1 MHEFFLEEFG
11 AVLVA
16 KTTKASVENCES
28 LAFKAAS
35 EPLFKNTQIESGEED
50 VDLQTL
56 SMLCYPRG
64 LRVHKKPS
72 GFKTYSFILTLK
84 NGERMFCHSLEFR
97 EKCPSTLQ
105 LQLAKKMNFLSLKD
119 LYVDK
124 TFSLIS
130 EYKCTDQI
138 HLCMEALYK
147 SYLCLEEGQFVKLV
161 GNLPSFFTKQSNSQ
175 ICRFESKF
183 CDAGWKLNSS
193 YPKTSVTVALFRPT
207 RFIACS
213 SSSRF
218 TISLRFLRRFF

>member
-97 EKCPSTLQ
+97 EKCPSTLHLHTPQ
-105 LQLAKKMNFLSLKD
+105 PNPLLVLP
-119 LYVDK
+119 
-124 TFSLIS
+124 LIS
-130 EYKCTDQI
+130 AVPHRPYFK
-138 HLCMEALYK
+138 
-147 SYLCLEEGQFVKLV
+147 YL
-161 GNLPSFFTKQSNSQ
+161 
-175 ICRFESKF
+175 
-183 CDAGWKLNSS
+183 D
-193 YPKTSVTVALFRPT
+193 
-207 RFIACS
+207 
-213 SSSRF
+213 
-218 TISLRFLRRFF
+218 